1 MLHKVLLLSACVH
14 ALVPPQSRR
23 THLTK
28 RHAEP
33 DLAALFAETPC
44 FALADADG
52 QLALLDDGKNKAIE
66 FYIDADVAV
75 KRKQYWDV
83 DGDKLTVKPLSL
95 GKALA
100 AYGDD
105 ETAARF
111 VASPDELNEARRIFV
126 RCSGGDVPESLEE
139 LLATYEAL
147 DPRKSFA
154 TPLDVPLF
162 CIDALR
168 LSADEPAPCCV
179 EIKFG
184 VAACAMAWRFHA
196 IDATSWRLDGVEDNL
211 AHWSISTQAPWYFSS
226 KDLLETWETASGKP
240 REEAYDSIS
249 MMNLREMLKVL
260 KSPKVPVKPSTFLAA
275 MANLEAVGRR

>member
-1 MLHKVLLLSACVH
+1 MLSRLVLLGLCAN
-14 ALVPPQSRR
+14 ALVPAAQPR
-23 THLTK
+23 K
-28 RHAEP
+28 RLPPRHASAEP
-33 DLAALFAETPC
+33 DLATLFAETPC

-126 RCSGGDVPESLEE
+126 RCSGGEIPESLEE
-139 LLATYEAL
+139 LLATYEQL

-168 LSADEPAPCCV
+168 LAPTEP
-179 EIKFG
+179 
-184 VAACAMAWRFHA
+184 
-196 IDATSWRLDGVEDNL
+196 
-211 AHWSISTQAPWYFSS
+211 APWYFSS
-226 KDLLETWETASGKP
+226 KDLLDTWEAASGKS
-240 REEAYDSIS
+240 REEAYDSVS
-249 MMNLREMLKVL
+249 MMNLREMVRGCVE
-260 KSPKVPVKPSTFLAA
+260 SIRESVTGVTS
-275 MANLEAVGRR
+275 RRWPRASEI

>member
-1 MLHKVLLLSACVH
+1 MLSRLVLLSLCAN
-14 ALVPPQSRR
+14 ALVPAVPPRKR
-23 THLTK
+23 LAP
-28 RHAEP
+28 RHASADP
-33 DLAALFAETPC
+33 DLATLFAETPC

-126 RCSGGDVPESLEE
+126 RCSGGEIPDSLEE
-139 LLATYEAL
+139 LLATYEEL

-168 LSADEPAPCCV
+168 LSPTEP
-179 EIKFG
+179 
-184 VAACAMAWRFHA
+184 
-196 IDATSWRLDGVEDNL
+196 
-211 AHWSISTQAPWYFSS
+211 APWYFSS
-226 KDLLETWETASGKP
+226 KDLLETWEQASGKS

-260 KSPKVPVKPSTFLAA
+260 RSPKVPVKPSTFLAA

>member
-1 MLHKVLLLSACVH
+1 MHKVLLLSACAH

-23 THLTK
+23 THLTT
-28 RHAEP
+28 RHASDP
-33 DLAALFAETPC
+33 DLATLFAETPC

-111 VASPDELNEARRIFV
+111 VASPDELKNDPSSIFARLV
-126 RCSGGDVPESLEE
+126 
-139 LLATYEAL
+139 
-147 DPRKSFA
+147 K
-154 TPLDVPLF
+154 
-162 CIDALR
+162 
-168 LSADEPAPCCV
+168 
-179 EIKFG
+179 
-184 VAACAMAWRFHA
+184 AAEQQGH
-196 IDATSWRLDGVEDNL
+196 
-211 AHWSISTQAPWYFSS
+211 
-226 KDLLETWETASGKP
+226 
-240 REEAYDSIS
+240 
-249 MMNLREMLKVL
+249 
-260 KSPKVPVKPSTFLAA
+260 
-275 MANLEAVGRR
+275 

>member
-1 MLHKVLLLSACVH
+1 MKRTHNEALASHLSSTCTLCSPSTVSCNMLHKLLLLSAFAH
-14 ALVPPQSRR
+14 ALVPPQRRR

-28 RHAEP
+28 QHAEP
-33 DLAALFAETPC
+33 DLAALFSDTPC

-75 KRKQYWDV
+75 KRRQYWDV

-126 RCSGGDVPESLEE
+126 RCSGGEIPESLEE
-139 LLATYEAL
+139 LLETYEAL

-168 LSADEPAPCCV
+168 LAPTEP
-179 EIKFG
+179 
-184 VAACAMAWRFHA
+184 
-196 IDATSWRLDGVEDNL
+196 
-211 AHWSISTQAPWYFSS
+211 APWYFSS
-226 KDLLETWETASGKP
+226 KDLLETWEQASGKP

-249 MMNLREMLKVL
+249 MMNLREMVRGCVESIRESLTGVT
-260 KSPKVPVKPSTFLAA
+260 S
-275 MANLEAVGRR
+275 RRWRGAPQV

>member
-1 MLHKVLLLSACVH
+1 MLSRLVLLSLCAH
-14 ALVPPQSRR
+14 ALVPAVPPR
-23 THLTK
+23 K
-28 RHAEP
+28 RLAPRHASAEP
-33 DLAALFAETPC
+33 DLATLFAETPC

-66 FYIDADVAV
+66 FYIDAAVAV

-139 LLATYEAL
+139 LLATYEEL

-179 EIKFG
+179 EIKFRAPPS
-184 VAACAMAWRFHA
+184 VAASVRWRGDSTPSTRRRGGSMAWR
-196 IDATSWRLDGVEDNL
+196 IT
-211 AHWSISTQAPWYFSS
+211 
-226 KDLLETWETASGKP
+226 
-240 REEAYDSIS
+240 
-249 MMNLREMLKVL
+249 
-260 KSPKVPVKPSTFLAA
+260 
-275 MANLEAVGRR
+275 

>member
-1 MLHKVLLLSACVH
+1 L
-14 ALVPPQSRR
+14 PP
-23 THLTK
+23 
-28 RHAEP
+28 RHASTEP
-33 DLAALFAETPC
+33 DLATLFAETPC

-126 RCSGGDVPESLEE
+126 RCSGGEIPDSLEE
-139 LLATYEAL
+139 LLAAYEEL

-179 EIKFG
+179 EIKF
-184 VAACAMAWRFHA
+184 R
-196 IDATSWRLDGVEDNL
+196 D
-211 AHWSISTQAPWYFSS
+211 
-226 KDLLETWETASGKP
+226 
-240 REEAYDSIS
+240 
-249 MMNLREMLKVL
+249 VL
-260 KSPKVPVKPSTFLAA
+260 P
-275 MANLEAVGRR
+275 

>member
-1 MLHKVLLLSACVH
+1 MLLPLHSAGCSCICRSRVAALLHIAHNSPTRLRVASLHVSAAVMLSRLVILSLCAN
-14 ALVPPQSRR
+14 ALVPAVPPR
-23 THLTK
+23 K
-28 RHAEP
+28 RLAPRHAIAEP
-33 DLAALFAETPC
+33 DLAALFSETPC

-66 FYIDADVAV
+66 FYIDAAVAV

-139 LLATYEAL
+139 LLATYEEL

-168 LSADEPAPCCV
+168 LSPTEP
-179 EIKFG
+179 
-184 VAACAMAWRFHA
+184 
-196 IDATSWRLDGVEDNL
+196 
-211 AHWSISTQAPWYFSS
+211 APWYFSS
-226 KDLLETWETASGKP
+226 KDLLETWETASGKS

-249 MMNLREMLKVL
+249 MMNLREMVRGCVE
-260 KSPKVPVKPSTFLAA
+260 SIRESVTGVTSRRWRGAA
-275 MANLEAVGRR
+275 EI

>member
-1 MLHKVLLLSACVH
+1 MLHKLLLLSACAH

-33 DLAALFAETPC
+33 DLAALFSDTPC

-126 RCSGGDVPESLEE
+126 RCSGGEIPESLEE

-168 LSADEPAPCCV
+168 LAPTEP
-179 EIKFG
+179 
-184 VAACAMAWRFHA
+184 
-196 IDATSWRLDGVEDNL
+196 
-211 AHWSISTQAPWYFSS
+211 APWYFSS
-226 KDLLETWETASGKP
+226 KDLLDTWEQASGRP

-260 KSPKVPVKPSTFLAA
+260 RSPKVPVKPSTFLAA

>member
-1 MLHKVLLLSACVH
+1 MLHKLLLLSACAH
-14 ALVPPQSRR
+14 ALVPPQRLQK
-23 THLTK
+23 HLTK

-33 DLAALFAETPC
+33 DLATLFAETPC

-126 RCSGGDVPESLEE
+126 RCSGGEIPESLEE

-168 LSADEPAPCCV
+168 LSADEPVPCCV
-179 EIKFG
+179 EIKFRAPPS
-184 VAACAMAWRFHA
+184 VAASVRWRG
-196 IDATSWRLDGVEDNL
+196 D
-211 AHWSISTQAPWYFSS
+211 ST
-226 KDLLETWETASGKP
+226 
-240 REEAYDSIS
+240 
-249 MMNLREMLKVL
+249 
-260 KSPKVPVKPSTFLAA
+260 PST
-275 MANLEAVGRR
+275 R

>member
-1 MLHKVLLLSACVH
+1 MFTRLVLLSLCAN
-14 ALVPPQSRR
+14 ALVPAVPPR
-23 THLTK
+23 K
-28 RHAEP
+28 RLSPLHASAEP
-33 DLAALFAETPC
+33 DLAALFSETPC

-105 ETAARF
+105 ESAARF

-126 RCSGGDVPESLEE
+126 RCSGGEVPDSLEE
-139 LLATYEAL
+139 LLATYEEL

-168 LSADEPAPCCV
+168 LSPTEP
-179 EIKFG
+179 
-184 VAACAMAWRFHA
+184 
-196 IDATSWRLDGVEDNL
+196 
-211 AHWSISTQAPWYFSS
+211 APWYFSS
-226 KDLLETWETASGKP
+226 KDLLETWETASGRP

-260 KSPKVPVKPSTFLAA
+260 RSPKVPVKPSTFLAA